1 MLQGSLHLFLR
12 ILLIPKLAAE
22 ITIIGLQI
30 EVSLSA
36 EVEDDDIFF
45 FGLGTPFRL
54 LDDYLDGMG
63 SFRSRHNTFGLG
75 KGHRCRNDRNLVVGC
90 RHDDLLIIEQT
101 HQGAMP

>member
-45 FGLGTPFRL
+45 LVIHHQSCT
-54 LDDYLDGMG
+54 
-63 SFRSRHNTFGLG
+63 
-75 KGHRCRNDRNLVVGC
+75 NLV
-90 RHDDLLIIEQT
+90 L
-101 HQGAMP
+101 